1 MASMAVNINQAPI
14 DQQSDVASTVG
25 ATLLDDLGT
34 GGLVLAA
41 GLASR
46 IATPN
51 GRMPY
56 DPADPS
62 FGSLIKVQNAQ
73 GSITASTTTASG
85 GNMIGGSS
93 LLLIFILW
101 LIFRKKG

>member
-1 MASMAVNINQAPI
+1 MASMAVNIDQAPI
-14 DQQSDVASTVG
+14 DQQSDVANTIG

-41 GLASR
+41 GVASR
-46 IATPN
+46 IANPN

-56 DPADPS
+56 DPSNPN
-62 FGSLIKVQNAQ
+62 FGSLVKVQNAQ
-73 GSITASTTTASG
+73 GSITASTSTSG
-85 GNMIGGSS
+85 GTMFGGST

>member
-1 MASMAVNINQAPI
+1 MASMTVNIDQAPI
-14 DQQSDVASTVG
+14 DQQSDVANTVG
-25 ATLLDDLGT
+25 STLLDDLGA

-41 GLASR
+41 GLATR
-46 IATPN
+46 IANPN

-56 DPADPS
+56 DPANQN
-62 FGSLIKVQNAQ
+62 FGSLVKVQNAQ
-73 GSITASTTTASG
+73 GSITASTSG
-85 GNMIGGSS
+85 GSMPAIGGST

>member
-1 MASMAVNINQAPI
+1 MSTMAINIDQAPI
-14 DQQSDVASTVG
+14 DQQSDVANTVG
-25 ATLLDDLGT
+25 RTLVDDLGT
-34 GGLVLAA
+34 GGLLIAA
-41 GLASR
+41 GVATR
-46 IATPN
+46 IADG

-56 DPADPS
+56 DPADPN

-73 GSITASTTTASG
+73 GSITASTSPTG
-85 GNMIGGSS
+85 GTMLGGSS